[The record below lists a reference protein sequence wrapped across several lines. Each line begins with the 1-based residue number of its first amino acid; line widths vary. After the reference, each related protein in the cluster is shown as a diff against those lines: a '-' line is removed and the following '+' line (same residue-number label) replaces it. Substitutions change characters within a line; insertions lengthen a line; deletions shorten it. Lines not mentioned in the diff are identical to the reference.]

1 MLKKIMLYSM
11 TSGLIL
17 LGAFTARCSSAWAWN
32 TWRKGYEDYEMAE
45 GAAIE
50 RQFKTSLMLLEKALS
65 SFIEIQRRQPDW
77 NKRIVDERIDLC
89 RRKIDRLKQI
99 IAEEERKSA
108 LPPASPE
115 PAIQTAAPLA
125 PVSVRPAPSTAQAP
139 EQELAV
145 YKERL
150 FRALIELDDLKKSI
164 NKIGAPSVQTEA
176 LQREIAVLKQQNVA
190 LSQAAAAAGDA
201 IEIKL
206 QLQVQKK
213 ENESLQRQLDA
224 LKLNIAR
231 EKQQR
236 EKELKAEVARQQ
248 NIQELALKLEERDKR
263 LAQINAQL
271 ERTGTIISKLESQE
285 KANLLANKQLKEALD
300 KKTQEYDAVTKELKE
315 RQAAV
320 VTPAVAAPAVAA
332 PAAVDPNAEV
342 VAKEKAAASEK
353 AIAEAEA
360 IAKAAT
366 EAKDKAVAQAEEY
379 RKKVENLEKELK
391 AIYTRQDMLIQKS
404 AALARENM
412 QLKSTAEAAPTP
424 GSARVDMFE
433 KLNDKY
439 NLLLK
444 ENGQKQSE
452 MNELNKAHAALVSAH
467 SELKKSIEK
476 NSSAPD
482 DATLKELNQ
491 KLQKATIDLK
501 KIQDQYAVMSTE
513 NQKLLKFQTEYEKL
527 KEQYDKLSEVR
538 EKYIKATADLKKIQD
553 QYAVMSTENQ
563 KLLKFQTEY
572 EKLKE
577 QYDKLSEVREKYI
590 KATADS
596 AAYKRMQI
604 EYNKKVDELKALK
617 KLEEDNA
624 GLNQQLTII
633 RQELEKSTAASTEIA
648 KQLNSLKAENTSLK
662 GKIRSLE
669 DASKAVKTESG
680 TAENVPAQSREERIK
695 TVVYLLEAA
704 FNSEQQNDYQSAI
717 WHYRKLLKLAPDN
730 FTANRS
736 LARLLLL
743 MNKDEEAREYFEKAH
758 AINKNSPEVLYG
770 LAELSIRGKSYDT
783 ATAFLERANVMDPDS
798 AAGYLL
804 KAKLFSAQNNDSQA
818 LAELKKAVEKEA
830 GFKEAL
836 MMSANLLAQ
845 GDKTREEAR
854 QYYQR
859 AISAG
864 AERNRQL
871 EQKLGMEMSGNDT
884 PDKKP
889 ASVAFMLK
897 SAQEAMGKK
906 DYISAKWFYEQL
918 LTVQP
923 ENAAKWKSELENV
936 ARLQKSGDGSVEGAA
951 KSKK

>member
-50 RQFKTSLMLLEKALS
+50 RQFKTSLMLFEKALS
-65 SFIEIQRRQPDW
+65 GFIEIQRRQPDW
-77 NKRIVDERIDLC
+77 NKRIVDERIELC

-99 IAEEERKSA
+99 IAEEERKSV
-108 LPPASPE
+108 LPPTSPE
-115 PAIQTAAPLA
+115 PAIQTVPPLA
-125 PVSVRPAPSTAQAP
+125 PVTVHPAPSTAQAP

-176 LQREIAVLKQQNVA
+176 LQREIAVLKQQNAA
-190 LSQAAAAAGDA
+190 LSQAAATAGDA
-201 IEIKL
+201 IGIKQ
-206 QLQVQKK
+206 QLQAQKK

-236 EKELKAEVARQQ
+236 EKELKDEVARQR
-248 NIQELALKLEERDKR
+248 NIQELALELEERDKR

-320 VTPAVAAPAVAA
+320 ATPAV
-332 PAAVDPNAEV
+332 VDANAEV
-342 VAKEKAAASEK
+342 VAKEKAAASDK
-353 AIAEAEA
+353 AIADAEA
-360 IAKAAT
+360 IAKTAT

-379 RKKVENLEKELK
+379 RKKVENIEKELK
-391 AIYTRQDMLIQKS
+391 SIYTRQDMLIQKS

-452 MNELNKAHAALVSAH
+452 INELNKAHAALVSAH

-501 KIQDQYAVMSTE
+501 KIQDQYAVISTE

-553 QYAVMSTENQ
+553 QYAVISTENQ

-617 KLEEDNA
+617 K
-624 GLNQQLTII
+624 TRR
-633 RQELEKSTAASTEIA
+633 RQRRVKSTVDQYPAGIGKIYRRFDGDREAAEFAQSGKYQFEW
-648 KQLNSLKAENTSLK
+648 ENTLSRGRL
-662 GKIRSLE
+662 
-669 DASKAVKTESG
+669 ESG
-680 TAENVPAQSREERIK
+680 
-695 TVVYLLEAA
+695 
-704 FNSEQQNDYQSAI
+704 
-717 WHYRKLLKLAPDN
+717 
-730 FTANRS
+730 
-736 LARLLLL
+736 
-743 MNKDEEAREYFEKAH
+743 KDRVRH
-758 AINKNSPEVLYG
+758 G
-770 LAELSIRGKSYDT
+770 
-783 ATAFLERANVMDPDS
+783 
-798 AAGYLL
+798 
-804 KAKLFSAQNNDSQA
+804 
-818 LAELKKAVEKEA
+818 
-830 GFKEAL
+830 
-836 MMSANLLAQ
+836 
-845 GDKTREEAR
+845 
-854 QYYQR
+854 
-859 AISAG
+859 
-864 AERNRQL
+864 
-871 EQKLGMEMSGNDT
+871 
-884 PDKKP
+884 
-889 ASVAFMLK
+889 
-897 SAQEAMGKK
+897 
-906 DYISAKWFYEQL
+906 
-918 LTVQP
+918 
-923 ENAAKWKSELENV
+923 
-936 ARLQKSGDGSVEGAA
+936 
-951 KSKK
+951 

>member
-1 MLKKIMLYSM
+1 
-11 TSGLIL
+11 
-17 LGAFTARCSSAWAWN
+17 
-32 TWRKGYEDYEMAE
+32 
-45 GAAIE
+45 
-50 RQFKTSLMLLEKALS
+50 
-65 SFIEIQRRQPDW
+65 
-77 NKRIVDERIDLC
+77 
-89 RRKIDRLKQI
+89 
-99 IAEEERKSA
+99 
-108 LPPASPE
+108 
-115 PAIQTAAPLA
+115 
-125 PVSVRPAPSTAQAP
+125 
-139 EQELAV
+139 
-145 YKERL
+145 
-150 FRALIELDDLKKSI
+150 DDLKKSI

-176 LQREIAVLKQQNVA
+176 LQREIAVLKQQNAA
-190 LSQAAAAAGDA
+190 LSQAAASAGDA
-201 IEIKL
+201 TIFRQ
-206 QLQVQKK
+206 QLQAQKK
-213 ENESLQRQLDA
+213 ENESLQRQMDA

-236 EKELKAEVARQQ
+236 EKELKAEVTRQR

-300 KKTQEYDAVTKELKE
+300 KKNQEYDAVAKELKE
-315 RQAAV
+315 RQTAV
-320 VTPAVAAPAVAA
+320 TAPV
-332 PAAVDPNAEV
+332 AVDANAEV

-353 AIAEAEA
+353 AVADADA

-391 AIYTRQDMLIQKS
+391 SIYTRQDMLIQKS

-412 QLKSTAEAAPTP
+412 QLKSTAEAAPAP

-444 ENGQKQSE
+444 ENSQKQSE
-452 MNELNKAHAALVSAH
+452 INELNKAHAALVSAH
-467 SELKKSIEK
+467 AELKKSIKK

-482 DATLKELNQ
+482 DATQKELNQ
-491 KLQKATIDLK
+491 KLQKATLDLK
-501 KIQDQYAVMSTE
+501 KIQDQYSVISTE

-538 EKYIKATADLKKIQD
+538 EKYIKVTAELKKIQD
-553 QYAVMSTENQ
+553 QYAVISTENQ

-604 EYNKKVDELKALK
+604 EYSKKVEELKALK
-617 KLEEDNA
+617 KLKEDNT
-624 GLNQQLTII
+624 GLNQKLTSI
-633 RQELEKSTAASTEIA
+633 RQELEKSTAASTETS
-648 KQLNSLKAENTSLK
+648 KQLNSLKVENTSLK

-669 DASKAVKTESG
+669 DALKAVNTASG
-680 TAENVPAQSREERIK
+680 TAEKVPAQSREERIK

-798 AAGYLL
+798 AAGFLL
-804 KAKLFSAQNNDSQA
+804 KAKLFAAQNNDSQA

-871 EQKLGMEMSGNDT
+871 EEKLGMEMPGNNA

-897 SAQEAMGKK
+897 SAQEAMNKK